1 MAGAEALSLTGHYN
15 KVQLQKLD
23 LKKEHTSVIEAEVA
37 DILKVRRGAL
47 GISIELGPPSWPG
60 WSNLLFVVRRS
71 ARTTSETVLSMIMGT
86 RRSSIRRRCTVRAT
100 RAVAFLQHG

>member
-1 MAGAEALSLTGHYN
+1 M
-15 KVQLQKLD
+15 
-23 LKKEHTSVIEAEVA
+23 IEAEVA

-71 ARTTSETVLSMIMGT
+71 ARTTSETVLSMMGT
-86 RRSSIRRRCTVRAT
+86 RRSSIRHGVQCVQPVQPHSCSMAENIIVLS
-100 RAVAFLQHG
+100 AMLQEGDSHDKL